1 MVLLYC
7 AVVYFSGLIAGRI
20 AWQMGMIGCD
30 FPGWI
35 WLFPAALLPMT
46 PLFNRLAKPSSM
58 PMRWPASAGFAPI
71 RSGPSPALLIA
82 ALLCLVTGYARYASH
97 PLTPCWTA
105 DDLAYYNLPPD
116 RAFDREAP
124 QVVVTGMVSSYPT
137 VADTKQRIHVTVESI
152 QVDGSKQGDVWQPVE
167 GVLRLSTGIRQRYAY
182 GQPVRLRGRL
192 VTPPD
197 FEDFSYREYLARK
210 GIHSLMYSARID
222 VLDGPNLG
230 NPILQRIYALRANG
244 EALLNRLLPEPYA
257 ALANGMLLGIEAGI
271 PDDLYDKFNLTG
283 TSHVIVISGSNVAL
297 IAGVL
302 VAFGTRIFGRKRAV
316 YPALLGIACYAL
328 LVGGDAAVMRAAL
341 MGGLFVYATAIGRR
355 STALVSLAAAC
366 WAMTLVNPLTFWDV
380 GFQLSSAATAGLI
393 LFSPTIT
400 SAFDTLVTKVRSLH
414 STPPSPNHE
423 FPFPTP
429 QSPITSTLRSLIEDG
444 LLITIA
450 ANITTLP
457 LVVYYF
463 GRLSLVSLLTN
474 LLIAPVQP
482 FIMLWGSAAVLV
494 GVSGLPW
501 LAQVIL
507 WVPWLSLVWTVA
519 MVEWTASLPGASLEI
534 VQYGLGALIMTY
546 VLTFGIHW
554 RHSLSNGWQRLRA
567 WGAVDLSSR
576 LLAPALAGIL
586 AVLAVVVWRFAL
598 TQPDGRLHVDFLN
611 IGQGDGILITTPS
624 GRQVLVDGG
633 KSPQALFNEL
643 GESMPFWDRSIDVL
657 LLTHPDGDHM
667 IGQIGV
673 PQRFQ
678 VSHALDT
685 AISQANPDAQGWR
698 DSLAAAGASVHVQHS
713 GGWVDLGDGV
723 ALWILWPPPGGFE
736 HEHADN
742 ENSLVA
748 KLIYGD
754 FSVLFTGDA
763 GLPSEAA
770 WVRANVPLASTVLKV
785 GHHGSNSATSPEL
798 LEAVNPS
805 VAVIQVGADNDYGH
819 PTEEVL
825 ATMEGRLILRS
836 DRDGR
841 VHIVSDGRQ
850 MWIATEEG
858 DFPE

>member
-1 MVLLYC
+1 
-7 AVVYFSGLIAGRI
+7 
-20 AWQMGMIGCD
+20 
-30 FPGWI
+30 
-35 WLFPAALLPMT
+35 
-46 PLFNRLAKPSSM
+46 
-58 PMRWPASAGFAPI
+58 MRWPASAGFAPI
-71 RSGPSPALLIA
+71 RSGPSAALIGAL
-82 ALLCLVTGYARYASH
+82 LLCLVAGFARYAAH
-97 PLTPCWTA
+97 PLTPCWTP

-116 RAFDREAP
+116 RAFDRDAP
-124 QVVVTGMVSSYPT
+124 QVIVSGMVSGYPT
-137 VADTKQRIHVTVESI
+137 VEDTKQTIVVTVDSLASD
-152 QVDGSKQGDVWQPVE
+152 DGVMPVE
-167 GVLRLSTGIRQRYAY
+167 GKLRLSTGISQRYVY

-210 GIHSLMYSARID
+210 DIHSLMYSARID

-230 NPILQRIYALRANG
+230 SPILQRIYALRADG

-283 TSHVIVISGSNVAL
+283 TSHVIVISGIQRGLDRRRVGRLRHAHLWPQARRLPGVAGHCRL
-297 IAGVL
+297 RPAGRRRRRGH
-302 VAFGTRIFGRKRAV
+302 ARRAHGRPLRLRHRHRPAQHRAGQ
-316 YPALLGIACYAL
+316 PGRRLLGHDPGQPAHAL
-328 LVGGDAAVMRAAL
+328 GR
-341 MGGLFVYATAIGRR
+341 GLPTLQRGHRRPHPLLPDHHIRLRHPPRQNCAPFAPRPTA
-355 STALVSLAAAC
+355 
-366 WAMTLVNPLTFWDV
+366 
-380 GFQLSSAATAGLI
+380 
-393 LFSPTIT
+393 
-400 SAFDTLVTKVRSLH
+400 
-414 STPPSPNHE
+414 PSPNPNPHS
-423 FPFPTP
+423 PLT
-429 QSPITSTLRSLIEDG
+429 QSPLTTTLRSLIEDG

-474 LLIAPVQP
+474 LFIAPVQP
-482 FIMLWGSAAVLV
+482 FIMLWGSAGVLV
-494 GVSGLPW
+494 GVAGLPW

-534 VQYGLGALIMTY
+534 LQYGLGALIMTY
-546 VLTFGIHW
+546 VLIFGIRW

-567 WGAVDLSSR
+567 WGQIDLRSR
-576 LLAPALAGIL
+576 LLAPALAGVL

-598 TQPDGRLHVDFLN
+598 TQPDGRLHVHFLD

-643 GESMPFWDRSIDVL
+643 GEVMPFWDRSIDVL

-667 IGQIGV
+667 IGQISV
-673 PQRFQ
+673 PERFQ

-685 AISQANPDAQGWR
+685 AISQANADALPWR
-698 DSLAAAGASVHVQHS
+698 ESLDGAGASDACQHA

-748 KLIYGD
+748 KLVYGD
-754 FSVLFTGDA
+754 FSVLLTGDA
-763 GLPSEAA
+763 G
-770 WVRANVPLASTVLKV
+770 
-785 GHHGSNSATSPEL
+785 SA
-798 LEAVNPS
+798 
-805 VAVIQVGADNDYGH
+805 QRGGVGA
-819 PTEEVL
+819 V
-825 ATMEGRLILRS
+825 GRADWVDGAQSGPSRQQQRYQSRVRGSGQSVCGRDPGGGERLRPS
-836 DRDGR
+836 DRGGAGDAGR
-841 VHIVSDGRQ
+841 AAGV
-850 MWIATEEG
+850 AE
-858 DFPE
+858 

>member
-7 AVVYFSGLIAGRI
+7 AIAYFCGLIAGRF
-20 AWQMGMIGCD
+20 AWQIGLIGCV
-30 FPGWI
+30 FPGWL
-35 WLFPAALLPMT
+35 WLLPVALLPAT
-46 PLFNRLAKPSSM
+46 PLLNRWSKPLAT
-58 PMRWPASAGFAPI
+58 PMRWPASAGFKPI
-71 RSGPSPALLIA
+71 RSGASPALLIA
-82 ALLCLVTGYARYASH
+82 CLLCLAAGFARYVSH
-97 PLTPCWTA
+97 PLTPCWTP

-124 QVVVTGMVSSYPT
+124 QIVVTGMVSSYPT
-137 VADTKQRIHVTVESI
+137 VADVKQRIHVTVESI
-152 QVDGSKQGDVWQPVE
+152 QVDDVAQSVE
-167 GVLRLSTGIRQRYAY
+167 GILRLSTGIRQRYAY
-182 GQPVRLRGRL
+182 GQPVQLRGRL

-210 GIHSLMYSARID
+210 SIHSLMYSARID

-230 NPILQRIYALRANG
+230 NPILRRIYTLRANG

-316 YPALLGIACYAL
+316 YPALLGIACYAM

-400 SAFDTLVTKVRSLH
+400 SAFDTLIAKLPTPRT
-414 STPPSPNHE
+414 TPPASDHQSPI
-423 FPFPTP
+423 PTP

-463 GRLSLVSLLTN
+463 GRLSLVSLLTD

-482 FIMLWGSAAVLV
+482 FIMLWGSAGVLV
-494 GVSGLPW
+494 GVGGLPW

-519 MVEWTASLPGASLEI
+519 MVEWTASLARRK
-534 VQYGLGALIMTY
+534 
-546 VLTFGIHW
+546 FGNSSVRTGSTDHD
-554 RHSLSNGWQRLRA
+554 LRI
-567 WGAVDLSSR
+567 DLR
-576 LLAPALAGIL
+576 
-586 AVLAVVVWRFAL
+586 
-598 TQPDGRLHVDFLN
+598 
-611 IGQGDGILITTPS
+611 
-624 GRQVLVDGG
+624 
-633 KSPQALFNEL
+633 
-643 GESMPFWDRSIDVL
+643 
-657 LLTHPDGDHM
+657 
-667 IGQIGV
+667 
-673 PQRFQ
+673 
-678 VSHALDT
+678 
-685 AISQANPDAQGWR
+685 
-698 DSLAAAGASVHVQHS
+698 
-713 GGWVDLGDGV
+713 
-723 ALWILWPPPGGFE
+723 
-736 HEHADN
+736 
-742 ENSLVA
+742 
-748 KLIYGD
+748 Y
-754 FSVLFTGDA
+754 
-763 GLPSEAA
+763 
-770 WVRANVPLASTVLKV
+770 PLATLV
-785 GHHGSNSATSPEL
+785 ERR
-798 LEAVNPS
+798 
-805 VAVIQVGADNDYGH
+805 
-819 PTEEVL
+819 L
-825 ATMEGRLILRS
+825 ATAASFGAGRSAFASACAGPGWGTCRARRS
-836 DRDGR
+836 NLAFCLDPAGWASTRPFPRHRPGR
-841 VHIVSDGRQ
+841 RYPDHHAVGSTG
-850 MWIATEEG
+850 AG
-858 DFPE
+858 